1 MTIHKLYLIPT
12 MRDPMGEKTALCGSA
27 FETLED
33 SIESVT
39 CESCISLYKE
49 KEIKKKELASWNESV
64 YPEKG
69 ISSGLTKLEYF
80 AGQVMQGLLEN
91 QSLIVTFGDG
101 DGDNTKVAKTA
112 IQIAKT
118 LIKELGESK
127 K

>member
-1 MTIHKLYLIPT
+1 M
-12 MRDPMGEKTALCGSA
+12 
-27 FETLED
+27 D
-33 SIESVT
+33 SIQYGNNRSEKALSVIINSAAT
-39 CESCISLYKE
+39 NSL
-49 KEIKKKELASWNESV
+49 ILCNTKKRAKELASWNESI